1 MSSSSTTQWLQKFS
15 GTVAPQSGIQPISG
29 KSNPFRHQGSE
40 QNQYHSEEGDMGR
53 NQPYHS
59 ARFLGYF
66 RNQAIYAGGRLNVN
80 C

>member
-1 MSSSSTTQWLQKFS
+1 MSSSSAQWLQKFAGS
-15 GTVAPQSGIQPISG
+15 VAPQSAIQPISG
-29 KSNPFRHQGSE
+29 KSNPFRQSGSS
-40 QNQYHSEEGDMGR
+40 QSQYHSEDAEMGA

-66 RNQAIYAGGRLNVN
+66 RNQAIYVGGRLNLS